1 MVKNDALFS
10 YIAPTNIFAWLLL
23 PLRYCMPLRQFV
35 WLNRSVIKITHFP
48 LLSCIYLY
56 ERFWLA
62 TAIYD
67 PTDLVKQPAI
77 GRPRALS
84 LVDPASRSALFSPN
98 VRVREESVVGF
109 QKDRAL
115 EEVFRRA
122 PENLKMQRQKER
134 RKTQAAVRN
143 WMDQADEGLTP
154 RNWPTI
160 DGPLGV
166 EIRHN
171 SSASRD
177 PRTRRFR
184 QLSDVRSTA
193 SDPAD
198 LMSTADIP
206 ASRLRVPGQDLHDA
220 PYKDQTDGDGDDELV
235 TNDEDEEDITTN
247 TPEIPPHAS
256 QPYKKSSIENHSDTP
271 VASRLNIAA
280 SGFASTG
287 SSGGNAAPT
296 PRAGPSTRRAL
307 YSRAMSTSTILYK
320 PSDGPRG
327 IDRSTDESEW
337 PSKNSSRPLSRRN
350 AGMDIP
356 TGGRGSYM
364 AAKPRPINP
373 SQDMT
378 RTVPQHPIMPPIDS
392 QNIPRHVPPR
402 RLSSLDMEVYSE
414 MGLED
419 PHNPFG
425 GVPSSFVTQM
435 AMATGLIKDAR
446 TGKDSDR
453 MSRLVLAKMKTLEE
467 SFADVV
473 REMRV
478 MRSTA
483 PTTHNSGN
491 DSSASGGAAA
501 LVDAPGRDYPKSP
514 CRQRKGKQPGIQL
527 CHNEQELWM
536 TPRAPGGKGKGKE
549 KEDDTPPKGTT
560 PGAEEVMKGSSTS

>member
-1 MVKNDALFS
+1 MLHKSTSKPSPLNPCCIPPVLVPNTVHGSRFLFAINTISMVKNDALFS

-23 PLRYCMPLRQFV
+23 PLRYFMPLRQFV

-67 PTDLVKQPAI
+67 PTDLVKQPGK

-84 LVDPASRSALFSPN
+84 LVDPAGRSALFSPN
-98 VRVREESVVGF
+98 IRVREESLVGF

-134 RKTQAAVRN
+134 RKKQAAVRN
-143 WMDQADEGLTP
+143 WMDQADEGLTH

-160 DGPLGV
+160 DGRLGA
-166 EIRHN
+166 EMRRN

-177 PRTRRFR
+177 PKTRRFR
-184 QLSDVRSTA
+184 HVSDVRSTA

-198 LMSTADIP
+198 LMSTADLP
-206 ASRLRVPGQDLHDA
+206 ASRIRLPDEDLHDV
-220 PYKDQTDGDGDDELV
+220 PYKDHTDGDGDDELL
-235 TNDEDEEDITTN
+235 TNDEDEEDNVTTN
-247 TPEIPPHAS
+247 TAEIPPRAS
-256 QPYKKSSIENHSDTP
+256 QSYKKNTENYFDTP
-271 VASRLNIAA
+271 AAPRLNNAA
-280 SGFASTG
+280 SGFASMG
-287 SSGGNAAPT
+287 SSGGKAAPI
-296 PRAGPSTRRAL
+296 PRPGYPTRRAL
-307 YSRAMSTSTILYK
+307 YGRTLSTSTILYK
-320 PSDGPRG
+320 PLDGPRG
-327 IDRSTDESEW
+327 MDKSTDESER
-337 PSKNSSRPLSRRN
+337 PSKNSSRPLSRRDT
-350 AGMDIP
+350 GMDTP
-356 TGGRGSYM
+356 TGGRGSHL
-364 AAKPRPINP
+364 AAKPRPIHS
-373 SQDMT
+373 SQDMA
-378 RTVPQHPIMPPIDS
+378 RAVPHRPIMPSIDT
-392 QNIPRHVPPR
+392 QNMPRHVPQQQLP
-402 RLSSLDMEVYSE
+402 SLDMEVYSE

-446 TGKDSDR
+446 AGKDSDR

-483 PTTHNSGN
+483 PTAHNSGN
-491 DSSASGGAAA
+491 DSSASGGAAPH
-501 LVDAPGRDYPKSP
+501 VDAPGRDYPKSP
-514 CRQRKGKQPGIQL
+514 GRQRKDKQPGIQL
-527 CHNEQELWM
+527 SQSEQKL
-536 TPRAPGGKGKGKE
+536 
-549 KEDDTPPKGTT
+549 
-560 PGAEEVMKGSSTS
+560 